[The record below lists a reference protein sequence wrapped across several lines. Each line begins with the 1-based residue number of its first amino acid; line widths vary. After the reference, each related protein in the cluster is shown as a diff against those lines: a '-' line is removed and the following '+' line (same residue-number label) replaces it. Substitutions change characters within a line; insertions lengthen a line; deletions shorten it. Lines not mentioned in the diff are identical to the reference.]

1 MQRFQVV
8 RQNTRH
14 LSCTKIIFQFFDTRK
29 RTSDA
34 WNKKN
39 IISKAI
45 KLNKNKSEDMQ
56 LLDQFESI
64 KALFCNGL
72 RQVFKII

>member
-1 MQRFQVV
+1 M
-8 RQNTRH
+8 
-14 LSCTKIIFQFFDTRK
+14 TKIKNSMTKHSISLRK

-64 KALFCNGL
+64 KAPSNKERL
-72 RQVFKII
+72 RIYSCKGFKL

>member
-1 MQRFQVV
+1 MT
-8 RQNTRH
+8 NIKN
-14 LSCTKIIFQFFDTRK
+14 SMTKHSISLRK

-64 KALFCNGL
+64 KAPSNKERL
-72 RQVFKII
+72 RVLVDHYFHK